1 METSSLRRL
10 SRLLAGCG
18 IAISAVKT
26 LKELPETA
34 ATVWNYVLPFYLY
47 VAAFCGN
54 AFFDMV
60 FGSLVL
66 LAATFILYLVTFGVV
81 NKMSFPGDVFWSRMS
96 SPDERIFQYVLYVVV
111 CLVAAGQ
118 TLAGQRRMQVAGHFL
133 VWILPLGL
141 IIDHYFP
148 EKEDSAH
155 PTAGS

>member
-54 AFFDMV
+54 AFFDIIRGTV
-60 FGSLVL
+60 AL
-66 LAATFILYLVTFGVV
+66 LAATFILFLVTFGTV
-81 NKMSFPGDVFWSRMS
+81 NKMAFVGALFGSKMASKN
-96 SPDERIFQYVLYVVV
+96 ERIIQYFLFVVL

-118 TLAGQRRMQVAGHFL
+118 TLAGQRRMEVAGHFL
-133 VWILPLGL
+133 VWILLLGL
-141 IIDHYFP
+141 IIDHY
-148 EKEDSAH
+148 EKKGAAH
-155 PTAGS
+155 PTSGGGS